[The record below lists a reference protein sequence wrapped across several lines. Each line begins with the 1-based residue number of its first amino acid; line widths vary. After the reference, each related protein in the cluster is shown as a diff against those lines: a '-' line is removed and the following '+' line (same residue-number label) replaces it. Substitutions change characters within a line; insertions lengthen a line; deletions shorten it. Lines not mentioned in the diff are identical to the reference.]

1 MSSAAFLLRLFL
13 AIVLIANGI
22 GVPPAA
28 AIAAAPSA
36 DEAAAP
42 CHGAA
47 PAQADNAASAQ
58 TPGGLPMDCCDERG
72 ACACIHACPGLPI
85 AAVLTASTP
94 VHDAAPARLPPH
106 YRFEP
111 PSRLHRPPIA

>member
-1 MSSAAFLLRLFL
+1 MSPAAFLLRLFL
-13 AIVLIANGI
+13 AIVLIANGV

-28 AIAAAPSA
+28 AAAASPAA
-36 DEAAAP
+36 DETAAP
-42 CHGAA
+42 CHGAT
-47 PAQADNAASAQ
+47 PMQAGTAATQ
-58 TPGGLPMDCCDERG
+58 TPGGLPMDCCERG

-85 AAVLTASTP
+85 AAALIVTAP
-94 VHDAAPARLPPH
+94 LHAAAPLRVPPH

>member
-1 MSSAAFLLRLFL
+1 MPSAAFLLRLFL

-28 AIAAAPSA
+28 AVAAAPVA
-36 DEAAAP
+36 NEAAAP

-47 PAQADNAASAQ
+47 AARADAAASAPAPPAQ
-58 TPGGLPMDCCDERG
+58 PMDCCDERG

-85 AAVLTASTP
+85 SFAPIVTATPHAAAVTR
-94 VHDAAPARLPPH
+94 VPPN

>member
-13 AIVLIANGI
+13 AIVLIANGV
-22 GVPPAA
+22 GMPPVA
-28 AIAAAPSA
+28 AAAPAA
-36 DEAAAP
+36 DETAAP

-47 PAQADNAASAQ
+47 PAPADDAAPMQ

-72 ACACIHACPGLPI
+72 ACACIHACPGLPTAAALI
-85 AAVLTASTP
+85 AAVP
-94 VHDAAPARLPPH
+94 VHDAAPARVPAQ

-111 PSRLHRPPIA
+111 PSRPHRPPIV

>member
-22 GVPPAA
+22 GVPPVA
-28 AIAAAPSA
+28 AIAAAPAA
-36 DEAAAP
+36 DETAAP

-47 PAQADNAASAQ
+47 AAPADSAAPMQ

-85 AAVLTASTP
+85 AAALIAGTP
-94 VHDAAPARLPPH
+94 VHDAAPPRVPTQ